1 MVTECS
7 TVVSCCF
14 FFLLVNSLTELEK
27 EMNQLRS
34 GLKAVEKELEYHR
47 TQSNATT
54 AGDRFVPAVKE
65 FMASAT
71 YRFSE
76 LEDKFQDMKNRVSVV
91 YSFLLKVGLYKA
103 KDTDW
108 LMFFFFGLV

>member
-1 MVTECS
+1 MI
-7 TVVSCCF
+7 CF
-14 FFLLVNSLTELEK
+14 SLAELEK

-47 TQSNATT
+47 TQSHATT

-71 YRFSE
+71 CRFSD
-76 LEDKFQDMKNRVSVV
+76 LEDKFHDMKNRVSFERV
-91 YSFLLKVGLYKA
+91 LLNL
-103 KDTDW
+103 
-108 LMFFFFGLV
+108 